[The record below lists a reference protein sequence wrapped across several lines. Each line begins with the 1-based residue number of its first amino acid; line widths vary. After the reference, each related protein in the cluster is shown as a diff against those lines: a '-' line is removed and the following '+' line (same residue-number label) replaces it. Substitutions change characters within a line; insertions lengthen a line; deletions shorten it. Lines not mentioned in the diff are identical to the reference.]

1 MQISLFRSNDL
12 AEQAAISIAKLIE
25 KAFFSGLVFASNPI
39 KNAMEEA
46 SIPAASYRIQCRGI
60 QFSVFLYL
68 TAAAVCL
75 CMILLVLVFTIPEYG
90 SWRFHAPVNQ
100 LYEDMDSFF
109 IGVCCLILCSGFFLL
124 SVCGIVRL
132 FRKSGRAPSP
142 LWRRSR
148 NYILFISFILVA
160 VSMLWDRDVTAKMD
174 AIIEDG
180 KNPQTVPPKD
190 GRYRFRLW
198 T

>member
-1 MQISLFRSNDL
+1 MRIFPFRSNDL
-12 AEQAAISIAKLIE
+12 AEQAAISVAKPIE
-25 KAFFSGLVFASNPI
+25 KALLSRMTSAGNPI
-39 KNAMEEA
+39 ENTMEKA
-46 SIPAASYRIQCRGI
+46 GISAASYRIQCRGI
-60 QFSVFLYL
+60 QFSVLLYL

-90 SWRFHAPVNQ
+90 FWRFHAPVNQ

-180 KNPQTVPPKD
+180 KNPQTIPPKD